1 MSSRRNVMASGAI
14 ALFVAVVVIVAATV
28 TGLPLTSTR
37 AIGSTK
43 GTLSI
48 LITDPPHI
56 PSGVTAVY
64 VAYSGIRIHR
74 AGSGGAH
81 DWAEMNSAG
90 AINLLNTLNV
100 SQTLASSK
108 IDSGVYDKLLL
119 NISSSAVTYNGKNYT
134 AFVPSGVLFIPVV
147 GGIRVNGSM
156 INAAIINFE
165 PTVVNVGSASNPEFV
180 IRFVAQAFP
189 VPSSEVN
196 ANMQQPGSKLNIAN
210 RPWWKHYMQTY
221 SANIQLS
228 SARLSASSLS
238 ITVTDTGNQNVTLK
252 LLVVAPVEALH
263 RSHGHSVPEVLS
275 GASVFAI
282 KSDGSLE
289 PLNIDGSL
297 TSVKIRAMAIFGSTG
312 YELSPS
318 ASTTL
323 SFNGVISLGF
333 AIPAGVLPQ
342 TLTPGKQ
349 YLMAVV
355 GENAIS
361 SLVVTSS

>member
-1 MSSRRNVMASGAI
+1 MSSRRSVIASGVI
-14 ALFVAVVVIVAATV
+14 ALFVAVVVIVATTV
-28 TGLPLTSTR
+28 TGLSLTSTK

-56 PSGVTAVY
+56 PNGVTAVY
-64 VAYSGIRIHR
+64 VTYSRVGIHR
-74 AGSGGAH
+74 AGSGDAQ
-81 DWAEMNSAG
+81 DWIEMNSLG
-90 AINLLNTLNV
+90 TINLLNTLNV
-100 SQTLASSK
+100 SQTVASSK
-108 IDSGVYDKLLL
+108 IESGVYDKLLL
-119 NISSSAVTYNGKNYT
+119 GISSSAVTYDGKNYS
-134 AFVPSGVLFIPVV
+134 AFIPSGVLVIPVV
-147 GGIRVNGSM
+147 GGIKVNGSM

-165 PTVVNVGSASNPEFV
+165 PTVVNVGSASNLEFV

-189 VPSSEVN
+189 VPSKDVN
-196 ANMQQPGSKLNIAN
+196 ANIQQPGSRLNLTN

-238 ITVTDTGNQNVTLK
+238 VTVTDRGNRNVTLK
-252 LLVVAPVEALH
+252 VLVIAPIEALP

-297 TSVKIRAMAIFGSTG
+297 TSVKIRAMAIFGSAG
-312 YELSPS
+312 YELSPTS
-318 ASTTL
+318 STTL

-333 AIPAGVLPQ
+333 AIPAGALPQ

-349 YLMAVV
+349 YLMAVM